1 LTFSYIFKY
10 LLGDS
15 TTMLGNSSLTRASS
29 ATSDNRVFV
38 YEVEGL
44 HQNEQ
49 TENNS
54 YPVRNSSNTLMQV
67 PYSRMNQEMRRITRL
82 GGKIVNISPLEAQAT
97 LTARAPIAEGASS
110 AKE

>member
-1 LTFSYIFKY
+1 
-10 LLGDS
+10 
-15 TTMLGNSSLTRASS
+15 MLGNSALTRGSS
-29 ATSDNRVFV
+29 ATSDNRIFV

-49 TENNS
+49 TENNC

-82 GGKIVNISPLEAQAT
+82 GGKIVNISPLEAQPT
-97 LTARAPIAEGASS
+97 LTARAPIAE
-110 AKE
+110 E